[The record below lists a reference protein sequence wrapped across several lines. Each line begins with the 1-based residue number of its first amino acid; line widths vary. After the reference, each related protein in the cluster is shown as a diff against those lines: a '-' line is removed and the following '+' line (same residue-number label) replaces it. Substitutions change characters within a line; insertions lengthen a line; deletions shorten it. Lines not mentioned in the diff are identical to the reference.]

1 MNHTH
6 WAISLALLVTACG
19 GGDNDAT
26 DADGGRLA
34 DAQIVW
40 PLYADDGSLMPP
52 APQAVPAEPAART
65 RSGLYALRAQAE
77 LLDQALPGRTVWVEV
92 ECCDALTV
100 DFAVATAQVL
110 LISLG
115 LDRDAPV
122 FVTGSEPR
130 LSAAA
135 VEQLADTG
143 MRRVFLVVD

>member
-1 MNHTH
+1 MNRTH
-6 WAISLALLVTACG
+6 RATALALLLAACG
-19 GGDNDAT
+19 GGDDEAP
-26 DADGGRLA
+26 DSGLLA
-34 DAQIVW
+34 EAQIVA
-40 PLYADDGSLMPP
+40 PLYADDGSLMPSV
-52 APQAVPAEPAART
+52 PQAVPADPAART

-77 LLDQALPGRTVWVEV
+77 MLDRALPGRTVWVEV
-92 ECCDALTV
+92 ECCDVLTV

-110 LISLG
+110 QLSLG

-143 MRRVFLVVD
+143 MRRVFLVID